1 MPWRAPYLRYRR
13 HPIAIATYLVVA
25 LLGFLLLTNVAKSS
39 SSVDAITPWFIRL
52 SWQCEMAAGGLTAAV
67 ASFMP
72 ARFLAGSLRAESAG
86 AFLCACGLVTYSIA
100 VQSIVGWAS
109 PGWVLFFT
117 LAGGCLWR
125 AVQVP
130 FDERRLRRVAE
141 QLSTLPGVDG
151 GGR

>member
-13 HPIAIATYLVVA
+13 HPIAIATYAVVA
-25 LLGFLLLTNVAKSS
+25 VLGLLLLSDLVKSS
-39 SSVDAITPWFIRL
+39 TSVDAVTPWFIRL
-52 SWQCEMAAGGLTAAV
+52 SWQGEMVAGGIVAV
-67 ASFMP
+67 LACFMP
-72 ARFLAGSLRAESAG
+72 ARFLAGSLRAEAAG

-117 LAGGCLWR
+117 LAAGCLWR